1 MLSKIR
7 LRKQPVVGFILG
19 FALCA
24 PTYAALS
31 FTPGVDNTIG
41 FHGAANTAG
50 TAVGSQIYGIVSADS
65 IAWAGATTWNADN
78 TSPSPYDSLT
88 GYFAAKVASKKSNL
102 TVVGSTTITTTTIDL
117 APLTASDTATPGM
130 PFTAN
135 GQTIFDFFSDT
146 GTAFESN
153 GTTADDISKATD
165 GTHWA
170 SFGITNGGYWTVTL
184 TDFSASSSGAM
195 NFTDNDTGMS
205 WAKVMGTSTVCSGS
219 GGCDMSFSNS
229 FTARSPENGW
239 SANLNG
245 TIVVQPV
252 PLPAA
257 AWLLFSGLAG
267 LVGVA
272 KRKRQAGAA

>member
-1 MLSKIR
+1 MLSKVR

-24 PTYAALS
+24 PTYAAPS

-41 FHGAANTAG
+41 FHGAANGISAG

-78 TSPSPYDSLT
+78 TGSSPYDSLT
-88 GYFAAKVASKKSNL
+88 GYFAAKVASKSSL
-102 TVVGSTTITTTTIDL
+102 SVGPTTITTINL

-135 GQTIFDFFSDT
+135 GKTIFDFFSDT

-153 GTTADDISKATD
+153 GATADDISKATD

-170 SFGITNGGYWTVTL
+170 SLGITNGGYWTVTL
-184 TDFSASSSGAM
+184 SGFSASSKGAM

-205 WAKVMGTSTVCSGS
+205 WAKVTGTQTVCSGS
-219 GGCDMSFSNS
+219 GGCDMSFSNT

-272 KRKRQAGAA
+272 KREHQAGAA